1 MKYAAA
7 APAIC
12 CHHPREY
19 EILHPLTQAA
29 AAPSDI
35 PATDKTNNNMIVAT
49 VSLNRDLCVLLL
61 NLCYRSCSCK
71 CDPIVGANMC
81 KD

>member
-12 CHHPREY
+12 CCHHPREY
-19 EILHPLTQAA
+19 DEILPPLTQAA
-29 AAPSDI
+29 AAPFDL

-49 VSLNRDLCVLLL
+49 VYLNKERFMRSVIKFVLQVLF
-61 NLCYRSCSCK
+61 
-71 CDPIVGANMC
+71 MQM
-81 KD
+81 